1 MSALSCCL
9 AWFVLGLLLGWL
21 LGWWLDCWKRCKSKK
36 NQNAKTAEVGSSQQS
51 MNTLVAT
58 PAEKA
63 EVKVT
68 PVATA
73 TAPKTVVNET
83 PKAPEKIAPIVEDT
97 SWKSVPALAA
107 LAKAAKKG
115 GRDNLEI
122 VEGIGPKIAGL
133 LVADGIDTFSKLA
146 DAPIANIAK
155 ILEAAGSRYRLAKPD
170 TWPQQA
176 GLAAKGEWAALKALQ
191 DKLSGGVK
199 AKKG

>member
-36 NQNAKTAEVGSSQQS
+36 ASHDSSGAS
-51 MNTLVAT
+51 SSTSSVNSLVAT

-73 TAPKTVVNET
+73 APPAPAASAT
-83 PKAPEKIAPIVEDT
+83 PKVAPVPEDT
-97 SWKSVPALAA
+97 SWMAVPALAA

-133 LVADGIDTFSKLA
+133 LNDADIKTFAQLA
-146 DAPIANIAK
+146 DTPVATISK

-176 GLAAKGEWAALKALQ
+176 GLAASGKWAALKELQ